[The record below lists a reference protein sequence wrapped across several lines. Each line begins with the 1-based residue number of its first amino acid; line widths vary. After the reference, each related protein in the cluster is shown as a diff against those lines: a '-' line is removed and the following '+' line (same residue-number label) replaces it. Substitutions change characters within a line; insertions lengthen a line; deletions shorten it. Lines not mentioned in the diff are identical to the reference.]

1 MDIFAVLMFLL
12 WGGKLRYALNMC
24 KSHVYGTLFEHENL
38 YKYTLSNCVFFLQK
52 HQTIIYFLLFYQ
64 HTNVQIS
71 IIII

>member
-1 MDIFAVLMFLL
+1 MDILCCLNVPLVR
-12 WGGKLRYALNMC
+12 GKLRYALNMC
-24 KSHVYGTLFEHENL
+24 KSHVCGALFEHENL

-64 HTNVQIS
+64 HTNVQIG